1 MSEELNAGIKIFI
14 ERCKTNPD
22 EITEEYGRWEGLIN
36 AVFDYV
42 EVGRRAPVLRG
53 LTDEEIRI
61 LFDAINSLYREKFA
75 ARIMGHI
82 LRGDMED
89 PPLDAYSISQGKQR
103 LQGSSVRVGPAHNN
117 INTIQPGSIYETQ
130 VVQTSNTPI
139 TAIKNALGF

>member
-89 PPLDAYSISQGKQR
+89 PPLRCI
-103 LQGSSVRVGPAHNN
+103 
-117 INTIQPGSIYETQ
+117 
-130 VVQTSNTPI
+130 
-139 TAIKNALGF
+139 